1 MVQHVQNF
9 THRLRPGYQANF
21 DLSGANGATLISFA
35 DKHGRDLQ
43 FPVGGGE
50 HSALRTEWRFDEPM
64 SALTCCY
71 TAMII
76 GRTFGL
82 HVQSSAW
89 SLSRL
94 AIVFSDN
101 KVGYFTPEEIVLN
114 RTMSRIAIKL
124 PSKKI
129 VTKVRFAPAAN
140 LSAIAEIM
148 AALHGFTCRE
158 VRDVGKIAWHRP

>member
-9 THRLRPGYQANF
+9 KHRLRPGYQAIF
-21 DLSGANGATLISFA
+21 DLCGANGATLVSFA

-64 SALTCCY
+64 SPIACCY

-82 HVQSSAW
+82 HVQNSDWA
-89 SLSRL
+89 LSRL
-94 AIVFSDN
+94 TIVFSDN

-114 RTMSRIAIKL
+114 RAMRRIAIKL
-124 PSKKI
+124 PAKKI
-129 VTKVRFAPAAN
+129 LTTVSFAPAAN
-140 LSAIAEIM
+140 LPTIAEIM
-148 AALHGFTCRE
+148 AALHDFTCRE
-158 VRDVGKIAWHRP
+158 VRDVGKIAWRRP